1 MPLDPKTLEK
11 VFANHFDNLSPDE
24 FRENLNKACPYLVD
38 FTSSQL
44 HTNNSQFNLTR
55 TENVF
60 DIYDVFE
67 SLSVLAGSDEF
78 IFVESIAS
86 YDQDIEELEKLCRRY
101 ISMHESTVCYK
112 NILCE
117 DGDLDRYTC
126 LEKKIECQEI
136 LMKSLADR
144 IYFQEQSMIGIR
156 ECFSQL
162 NQIKNLDQ
170 NEKEIL
176 GKNLIATPRI

>member
-1 MPLDPKTLEK
+1 MPLDPKILEK
-11 VFANHFDNLSPDE
+11 VFTNHFDNLSPDE

-44 HTNNSQFNLTR
+44 HTNNSQFNLTI

-67 SLSVLAGSDEF
+67 SLSVLAGIDEF
-78 IFVESIAS
+78 MLIESIAS
-86 YDQDIEELEKLCRRY
+86 YDQDIEELEKLCKRY
-101 ISMHESTVCYK
+101 IAMHKNTEYYK

-117 DGDLDRYTC
+117 DSDLDRYNC

-136 LMKSLADR
+136 LMQSLADR
-144 IYFQEQSMIGIR
+144 IYFQEQSMISIR
-156 ECFSQL
+156 KYFSQL
-162 NQIKNLDQ
+162 NQIENRNKN
-170 NEKEIL
+170 KTEISIE
-176 GKNLIATPRI
+176 NLTATPRI